1 MTMDPAKYRV
11 PDWVWVIGAAVL
23 VAIPIAIICEAAFHD
38 DSEKTIETVLIVCG
52 SLFSLGMLLLLWQLF
67 RYVRAIDRRQSVLS
81 YQVHDDTG
89 LLMKG
94 HVRNVAMRVDTMTE
108 LIEALGQDV
117 AGRTPEEHLKAAG
130 IAVGKSWSSAFMNIR
145 QREKRASSH
154 EEQLSLWSDYD
165 ATAGWGRFEFHLNAE
180 GHGSVTLRN
189 GFLSKC
195 QDEKENPG
203 SPTGRKLCLEH
214 FIAGYLEQSI
224 SSIFGTRVAVTLDKP
239 GECMG
244 DERAEFMVER
254 PRTDQPGP
262 SVGTPFV
269 GTPSVGT
276 GADVG
281 EAPVP
286 EDVSAGGTAVSG

>member
-81 YQVHDDTG
+81 YQVH
-89 LLMKG
+89 
-94 HVRNVAMRVDTMTE
+94 TMTE

-195 QDEKENPG
+195 QDEKENLG

-224 SSIFGTRVAVTLDKP
+224 SSIFGTRVAVTLDQP

-262 SVGTPFV
+262 SVGTPSAARRSATWPRPPV
-269 GTPSVGT
+269 TSATGTS
-276 GADVG
+276 
-281 EAPVP
+281 
-286 EDVSAGGTAVSG
+286 S